1 MTLTEADFLWNEF
14 DTVRTERT
22 SNDGRP
28 HRFIATGIYELPF
41 GKGKKFA
48 SGANTLVN
56 HMIGGWQMAA
66 TFEIQP
72 GPLLDWGNAFYYG
85 ENLDD
90 INNVNRTFDTWFNT
104 ANFERNSARGPN
116 GPHKRQFPT
125 RIEGLR
131 RDWTNQWNANVSKNL
146 RITERWNMQL
156 RLDALNL
163 TNRSQMNAPSTDPYS
178 SNFGRVTSQTAAT
191 NRWIQVQA
199 RLTF

>member
-1 MTLTEADFLWNEF
+1 MRLREADFFMNEY
-14 DTVRTERT
+14 DRVRTERT

-28 HRFIATGIYELPF
+28 HRVVATGIYELPF
-41 GKGKKFA
+41 GKGRRFA
-48 SGANTLVN
+48 VNSGAVVN
-56 HMIGGWQMAA
+56 HLIGGWQMAA
-66 TFEIQP
+66 TYEWQP
-72 GPLLDWGNAFYYG
+72 GPIIDWGNVFYYG
-85 ENLDD
+85 DSLDA
-90 INNVNRTFDTWFNT
+90 IGNVDRTFDTWFNT
-104 ANFERNSARGPN
+104 ANFERTVARGPN

-125 RIEGLR
+125 RIDGLR

-163 TNRSQMNAPSTDPYS
+163 TNRSQMNAPSTDPFS